1 MCRIEIVNHLP
12 ALPPRVKFSIIVEL
26 EDGVTTAHTL
36 LYRFPEPEAD
46 DPENPTF
53 EIMVLKK
60 FAIETAAFE
69 RAWRQIEGLGG
80 LALDDYEGPA
90 TRDDSP
96 YSTIVFSG

>member
-12 ALPPRVKFSIIVEL
+12 ELPTRVKFSIIVEL

-53 EIMVLKK
+53 DVIDDC
-60 FAIETAAFE
+60 
-69 RAWRQIEGLGG
+69 
-80 LALDDYEGPA
+80 ALLRLSRGQGYGA
-90 TRDDSP
+90 
-96 YSTIVFSG
+96 